1 MSAVTEEGAVEITE
15 QQRRRRHRRWT
26 HTPQITLSSGGTTTD
41 GSVHFSDSGEELT
54 TFRPNGSSSQC
65 GVSEGE
71 VDLES
76 GELERKVHSYYRKK
90 KRRKK
95 RRKRDGEERDEE
107 VEERECRICHLNL
120 MENGGG
126 EMAEGENGDNG
137 GGYIQLGCD
146 CKGDLGAAHKRCAET
161 WFKIRGNIICEICGS
176 IALNVASE
184 QMIEAL
190 NVTVEQTNLTNYT
203 DGPVTEVNAAPE
215 VVSGT
220 RFLDGRRLM
229 NVLLVCMIV
238 AFIISWLFHFHVFH

>member
-1 MSAVTEEGAVEITE
+1 MSSAEVEVAVQIE
-15 QQRRRRHRRWT
+15 QRRRHRRWT
-26 HTPQITLSSGGTTTD
+26 HTPQITFSSGGTTTD
-41 GSVHFSDSGEELT
+41 GSVYFSDSEEEENGGE
-54 TFRPNGSSSQC
+54 C
-65 GVSEGE
+65 GVSGGDEEEE

-76 GELERKVHSYYRKK
+76 GELERKVHSYYRNKRRR
-90 KRRKK
+90 RRKK
-95 RRKRDGEERDEE
+95 KKRDGEERDEGG
-107 VEERECRICHLNL
+107 RECRICHLDV
-120 MENGGG
+120 MERDNGGG
-126 EMAEGENGDNG
+126 EMVEEEGENG

-161 WFKIRGNIICEICGS
+161 WFKIRGNIICEICGA

-190 NVTVEQTNLTNYT
+190 NVSVEQTNLANYT

-215 VVSGT
+215 VVSGS
-220 RFLDGRRLM
+220 RFFDGRRLM